1 MTRQPMADPAP
12 DGTADQMTDD
22 AKTRRPAPAPGT
34 HPSAALRAVPP
45 TDRQRDRTSDRRPD
59 RTADPRPDRAAEA
72 ATDRETGRPP
82 DLTSGRRSSGA
93 AGRTRGVGTRRRTRR
108 AALVAVP
115 LVLAAL
121 AWSGTAPGAGAA
133 GAGAVPVR
141 GAGGPGVSGVPGH
154 QAFDTA
160 PARAALAR
168 LLPRHAAQ
176 FTLVADP
183 AAGADTFTVSGSEG
197 AVTVRGSTGA
207 TLLTGV
213 GWYLQHIAGADIGW
227 PGDSIGLLPPQLPAV
242 PAPVTRSA
250 LVPHRY
256 ALNDTDDG
264 YSGPYRTFEQ
274 HQRQIDLLAL
284 HGINEVFVQ
293 VGAEY
298 PYYRALQ
305 GFGYSPEELREWIP
319 GPGHQS
325 WWLLQN
331 LSGFGGPV
339 SERLMRERAELGGR
353 IAEQLRGLG
362 MTPVL
367 PGFFGTVPPGF
378 AARNA
383 GARTVAQ
390 GDWAGFDRP
399 DWLDPTSP
407 AFAKLAAAYYAEQR
421 AVFGDSAMYRMSPL
435 HEGGTAGPVDV
446 KAAAG
451 AVQAALHAAHPGAVW
466 AVLGWQDSPRAELL
480 AGVDTSKMLIL
491 DGLSDRYNRL
501 DREAR
506 WGGVPYAMGTIYN
519 FGGHT
524 TIGANTSV
532 WIDRFGAWRAKP
544 DSALKGIAYLPEA
557 TGTNPAAFDLFT
569 DLAWEPG
576 PVDQRAWFAD
586 FARRRYGRPDP
597 EAAAAWE
604 ELRKGPYSTSSGL
617 WSESQD
623 SLFSA
628 RPSLTAAG
636 AAYWSPKSMRY
647 PAEGVRKAL
656 DHLLQV
662 DPRLRGS
669 SAYRFDLVDTARQAL
684 ANHSRVLLP
693 RIKAAY
699 EAKDLASFRAL
710 TGQWQDAER
719 QLDAVTGSDPNF
731 LLGGWL
737 AAARSWGADEA
748 EQDRYE
754 YDARSL
760 LSVWGRRST
769 SEGGFLHDYANREWG
784 GLIEGLYA
792 RRWAAYFGSLDEALV
807 RGTAPREIDWH
818 AFEEEWA
825 RQTTRDHGGAK
836 GPSGD
841 PYLLATAIAT
851 TLKAAR

>member
-1 MTRQPMADPAP
+1 M
-12 DGTADQMTDD
+12 
-22 AKTRRPAPAPGT
+22 
-34 HPSAALRAVPP
+34 
-45 TDRQRDRTSDRRPD
+45 
-59 RTADPRPDRAAEA
+59 
-72 ATDRETGRPP
+72 
-82 DLTSGRRSSGA
+82 RS
-93 AGRTRGVGTRRRTRR
+93 RR
-108 AALVAVP
+108 AALPRPVALAAVP
-115 LVLAAL
+115 AVLLALLGAA
-121 AWSGTAPGAGAA
+121 AAPGAASPARAAVRADVLADAPA
-133 GAGAVPVR
+133 GARARTPAPAAAPRADG
-141 GAGGPGVSGVPGH
+141 
-154 QAFDTA
+154 FDTA
-160 PARAALAR
+160 PARAALER
-168 LLPRHAAQ
+168 LLPRHAGQ
-176 FTLVADP
+176 FTLLPGTAT
-183 AAGADTFTVSGSEG
+183 AADTFTVSGTPG
-197 AVTVRGSTGA
+197 AITVRGSTGA

-213 GWYLQHIAGADIGW
+213 GWYLQHVAGVDIGW
-227 PGDSIGLLPPQLPAV
+227 PGDSIGMLPAELPGV
-242 PAPVTRSA
+242 PEPATRRA

-264 YSGPYRTFEQ
+264 YSGPYRTFEE

-305 GFGYSPEELREWIP
+305 RFGYSAEELRHWVP

-367 PGFFGTVPPGF
+367 PGYFGTVPPEF
-378 AARNA
+378 AARNP
-383 GARTVAQ
+383 GSTTVPQ

-399 DWLDPTSP
+399 DWLDPASA
-407 AFAKLAAAYYAEQR
+407 AFGKLAAAYYAEQR
-421 AVFGDSAMYRMSPL
+421 TVFGDSTMYRMSPL
-435 HEGGTAGPVDV
+435 HEGGQTGAVDV
-446 KAAAG
+446 KSAAG
-451 AVQAALHAAHPGAVW
+451 AIQDALHAAHPGALW
-466 AVLGWQDSPRAELL
+466 AVLGWQDDPTPELL
-480 AGVDTSKMLIL
+480 AGVDTSKLLIL

-506 WGGVPYAMGTIYN
+506 WGGTPYAMGTIYN

-532 WIDRFGAWRAKP
+532 WLERFGPWRAKAG
-544 DSALKGIAYLPEA
+544 SALAGIAYLPEA

-576 PVDQRAWFAD
+576 PVDHRQWFAD
-586 FARRRYGRPDP
+586 FAARRYGRPDA

-623 SLFSA
+623 SLFTA

-647 PAEGVRKAL
+647 PAGSVRRAL
-656 DHLLQV
+656 DHLLRV

-693 RIKAAY
+693 KIKAAY
-699 EAKDLASFRAL
+699 EAKDLARFRAL
-710 TGQWQDAER
+710 TAEWR
-719 QLDAVTGSDPNF
+719 DGERRLDALTGSDPNF
-731 LLGGWL
+731 LLGSWL
-737 AAARSWGADEA
+737 AKARSQGADTD

-754 YDARSL
+754 YDARSI
-760 LSVWGRRST
+760 LSVWGHRST
-769 SEGGFLHDYANREWG
+769 SEGGFLHDYANREWS
-784 GLIEGLYA
+784 GLVSELYA
-792 RRWAAYFGSLDEALV
+792 PRWDAYFDSLEEALV
-807 RGTAPREIDWH
+807 GRTAPRAIDWH

-825 RQTTRDHGGAK
+825 RRTTRHPARAG
-836 GPSGD
+836 GD
-841 PYLLATAIAT
+841 PHALAAGIAAF
-851 TLKAAR
+851 LPAAN

>member
-1 MTRQPMADPAP
+1 MTNSPPRRRRRAQLRHRVALATLAALLGAGSPALAGP
-12 DGTADQMTDD
+12 AGPAGP
-22 AKTRRPAPAPGT
+22 AGASAPAPN
-34 HPSAALRAVPP
+34 HAR
-45 TDRQRDRTSDRRPD
+45 
-59 RTADPRPDRAAEA
+59 
-72 ATDRETGRPP
+72 
-82 DLTSGRRSSGA
+82 GA
-93 AGRTRGVGTRRRTRR
+93 AAHQG
-108 AALVAVP
+108 
-115 LVLAAL
+115 
-121 AWSGTAPGAGAA
+121 SPGA
-133 GAGAVPVR
+133 PESR
-141 GAGGPGVSGVPGH
+141 
-154 QAFDTA
+154 AFDA
-160 PARAALAR
+160 GPARAALER

-176 FTLVADP
+176 FTLVPDP
-183 AAGADTFTVSGSEG
+183 AAGADRFTVSGSAG
-197 AVTVRGSTGA
+197 AITVRGSTGA

-213 GWYLQHIAGADIGW
+213 GWYLQHVAGADIGW
-227 PGDSIGLLPPQLPAV
+227 PGDSIGMLPARLPAV

-293 VGAEY
+293 AGAEY

-305 GFGYSPEELREWIP
+305 GFGYSAAELREWIP

-339 SERLMRERAELGGR
+339 SERVMQERAELGGR

-367 PGFFGTVPPGF
+367 PGYFGTVPPGF
-378 AARNA
+378 AARNP
-383 GARTVAQ
+383 GGTTVAQ

-399 DWLDPTSP
+399 DWLEPSSP
-407 AFAKLAAAYYAEQR
+407 VFGKLAAAYYAEQR
-421 AVFGDSAMYRMSPL
+421 AVFGDSTMYRMSPL
-435 HEGGTAGPVDV
+435 HEGGKAGGVDV

-451 AVQAALHAAHPGAVW
+451 AVQSALHAAHPGAMW
-466 AVLGWQDSPRAELL
+466 AVLGWQDSPKAELL
-480 AGVDTSKMLIL
+480 AGLDTSKLLIL

-506 WGGVPYAMGTIYN
+506 WGGAPYAMGTIYN

-532 WIDRFGAWRAKP
+532 WIERFGPWRAKAG
-544 DSALKGIAYLPEA
+544 SALKGIAYLPEA

-576 PVDQRAWFAD
+576 TIDQRKWFAD
-586 FARRRYGRPDP
+586 FAGRRYGRPDK

-604 ELRKGPYSTSSGL
+604 ELRTGPYSTSSGL

-623 SLFSA
+623 SLFTA
-628 RPSLTAAG
+628 RPGLTAAG

-647 PAEGVRKAL
+647 PADSVRRAL
-656 DHLLQV
+656 DHLLKA
-662 DPRLRGS
+662 DPKLRGS

-693 RIKAAY
+693 KIKAAY
-699 EAKDLASFRAL
+699 EAKDLTRFREL
-710 TGQWQDAER
+710 TGQWADGER
-719 QLDAVTGSDPNF
+719 KLDTVTGSDPNF
-731 LLGGWL
+731 LLGNWL
-737 AAARSWGADEA
+737 SAARSWGADEA

-754 YDARSL
+754 YDARSI

-769 SEGGFLHDYANREWG
+769 SEGGFLHDYANREWS
-784 GLIEGLYA
+784 GLIGELYA
-792 RRWAAYFGSLDEALV
+792 PRWAAYFETLEESLV
-807 RGTAPREIDWH
+807 RRAAPREIDWH
-818 AFEEEWA
+818 AYEEDWA
-825 RQTTRDHGGAK
+825 RRTTRHPSGAN

-841 PYLLATAIAT
+841 PHGLATAVAAA
-851 TLKAAR
+851 LKSWEGAVR

>member
-1 MTRQPMADPAP
+1 MTNFPPR
-12 DGTADQMTDD
+12 
-22 AKTRRPAPAPGT
+22 RRPRARLRR
-34 HPSAALRAVPP
+34 HVAL
-45 TDRQRDRTSDRRPD
+45 
-59 RTADPRPDRAAEA
+59 
-72 ATDRETGRPP
+72 
-82 DLTSGRRSSGA
+82 
-93 AGRTRGVGTRRRTRR
+93 
-108 AALVAVP
+108 AALVALLGAGSP
-115 LVLAAL
+115 AL
-121 AWSGTAPGAGAA
+121 AGPADVAGVRGPAPAAVRSDARGAAAARPGTPGAAA
-133 GAGAVPVR
+133 PR
-141 GAGGPGVSGVPGH
+141 
-154 QAFDTA
+154 AFDIG
-160 PARAALAR
+160 PARDALGR

-176 FTLVADP
+176 FTLVSDP
-183 AAGADTFTVSGSEG
+183 AAGADRFTVSGSAG
-197 AVTVRGSTGA
+197 AITVRASTGA

-213 GWYLQHIAGADIGW
+213 GWYLQHVAGADIGW
-227 PGDSIGLLPPQLPAV
+227 PGDSIGMLPARLPAV

-264 YSGPYRTFEQ
+264 YSGAYRTFEQ

-293 VGAEY
+293 AGAEY

-305 GFGYSPEELREWIP
+305 GFGYSAAELREWIP

-339 SERLMRERAELGGR
+339 SERLVRERAELGGR

-407 AFAKLAAAYYAEQR
+407 VFGKLAAAYYAEQR

-435 HEGGTAGPVDV
+435 HEGGTAGTVDV

-451 AVQAALHAAHPGAVW
+451 AVQKALHAAHPGAMW
-466 AVLGWQDSPRAELL
+466 AVLGWQDSPKAELL
-480 AGVDTSKMLIL
+480 AGVDTSKLLIL

-501 DREAR
+501 DRETR
-506 WGGVPYAMGTIYN
+506 WGGAPYAMGTIYN

-532 WIDRFGAWRAKP
+532 WIERFGPWRAKT

-576 PVDQRAWFAD
+576 TIDQRTWFAD
-586 FARRRYGRPDP
+586 FAARRYGRPDK

-623 SLFSA
+623 SLFTA
-628 RPSLTAAG
+628 RPGLGAVG

-647 PAEGVRKAL
+647 PADGVRRAL
-656 DHLLQV
+656 DHLLKV
-662 DPRLRGS
+662 DPKLRGS

-693 RIKAAY
+693 KIKAAY
-699 EAKDLASFRAL
+699 EAKDLTRFREL
-710 TGQWQDAER
+710 TAEWADGER
-719 QLDAVTGSDPNF
+719 RLDAVTGSDPNF
-731 LLGGWL
+731 LLGDWL

-754 YDARSL
+754 YDARSI

-769 SEGGFLHDYANREWG
+769 SEGGFLHDYANREWN
-784 GLIEGLYA
+784 GLIAELYA
-792 RRWAAYFGSLDEALV
+792 PRWAAYFETLEESLV
-807 RGTAPREIDWH
+807 RRAAPREIDWH
-818 AFEEEWA
+818 AYEEDWA
-825 RQTTRDHGGAK
+825 RRTTRHPSGAD

-841 PYLLATAIAT
+841 PHTLATGIASA
-851 TLKAAR
+851 LKSWEGDSR

>member
-1 MTRQPMADPAP
+1 MTEHMTNQACPRATDP
-12 DGTADQMTDD
+12 
-22 AKTRRPAPAPGT
+22 
-34 HPSAALRAVPP
+34 
-45 TDRQRDRTSDRRPD
+45 RT
-59 RTADPRPDRAAEA
+59 TDPRPR
-72 ATDRETGRPP
+72 RP
-82 DLTSGRRSSGA
+82 
-93 AGRTRGVGTRRRTRR
+93 RRRTRR
-108 AALVAVP
+108 PRTLPALPAVLLALVC
-115 LVLAAL
+115 AA
-121 AWSGTAPGAGAA
+121 TAPGAGTPARAAAAGPEAA
-133 GAGAVPVR
+133 GAPGAPPAR
-141 GAGGPGVSGVPGH
+141 S
-154 QAFDTA
+154 FDTG
-160 PARAALAR
+160 PARAALKR

-176 FTLVADP
+176 FTLVAAP
-183 AAGADTFTVSGSEG
+183 VAAGGPDTFTVSGRAG
-197 AVTVRGSTGA
+197 AVTVRGTTGA

-213 GWYLQHIAGADIGW
+213 GWYLQHVAGADIGW
-227 PGDSIGLLPPQLPAV
+227 PGDSLGQLPARLPAV

-305 GFGYSPEELREWIP
+305 GFGYSAAELREWIP
-319 GPGHQS
+319 APGHQS

-331 LSGFGGPV
+331 LSAFGGPV
-339 SERLMRERAELGGR
+339 SERLLRERARLGAR

-367 PGFFGTVPPGF
+367 PGYFGTVPPGF
-378 AARNA
+378 AARNE

-399 DWLDPTSP
+399 DWLDPSSP
-407 AFAKLAAAYYAEQR
+407 AFPKVAAAYYAEQR

-435 HEGGTAGPVDV
+435 HEGGKAGPVDV
-446 KAAAG
+446 GAAAG
-451 AVQAALHAAHPGAVW
+451 AVQSALHAAHPGAVW
-466 AVLGWQDSPRAELL
+466 AVLGWQDSPRKELL
-480 AGVDTSKMLIL
+480 AGVDTSKLLIL

-501 DREAR
+501 DRETR
-506 WGGVPYAMGTIYN
+506 WGGAPYALGTIYN

-524 TIGANTSV
+524 TVGANTSV
-532 WIDRFGAWRAKP
+532 WIDRFGSWRAK
-544 DSALKGIAYLPEA
+544 DASALRGTAYLPEA

-576 PVDQRAWFAD
+576 PIDQRAWFAG
-586 FARRRYGRPDP
+586 FAARRYGRPDA

-623 SLFSA
+623 SLFTA

-647 PAEGVRKAL
+647 PADSVRRAL
-656 DHLLQV
+656 EHLLKV

-693 RIKAAY
+693 RIRAAY
-699 EAKDLASFRAL
+699 EAEDLAAFREL
-710 TGQWQDAER
+710 TAAWADAER
-719 QLDAVTGSDPNF
+719 RLDALTSSDPNF
-731 LLGGWL
+731 LLGPWL
-737 AAARSWGADEA
+737 AAARSWGADGA
-748 EQDRYE
+748 EKDRYE
-754 YDARSL
+754 YDARSI
-760 LSVWGRRST
+760 LSVWGRHST

-784 GLIEGLYA
+784 RLVRELYA
-792 RRWAAYFGSLDEALV
+792 PRWAAYFAALEEALV
-807 RGTAPREIDWH
+807 KKAAPREIDWH

-825 RQTTRDHGGAK
+825 RRTTPQPGGAG
-836 GPSGD
+836 GPTGN
-841 PYLLATAIAT
+841 PYALAAGV
-851 TLKAAR
+851 AAALRAAEPAL

>member
-1 MTRQPMADPAP
+1 
-12 DGTADQMTDD
+12 
-22 AKTRRPAPAPGT
+22 
-34 HPSAALRAVPP
+34 
-45 TDRQRDRTSDRRPD
+45 
-59 RTADPRPDRAAEA
+59 
-72 ATDRETGRPP
+72 
-82 DLTSGRRSSGA
+82 
-93 AGRTRGVGTRRRTRR
+93 
-108 AALVAVP
+108 
-115 LVLAAL
+115 
-121 AWSGTAPGAGAA
+121 TAPGAGEPARARVTTDPRTDTRTDTRRAA
-133 GAGAVPVR
+133 T
-141 GAGGPGVSGVPGH
+141 
-154 QAFDTA
+154 FDAA
-160 PARAALAR
+160 PARAALQR
-168 LLPRHAAQ
+168 LLPRHARQ
-176 FTLVADP
+176 FTLVPDP
-183 AAGADTFTVSGSEG
+183 AAGPDTFTVSGTAG
-197 AVTVRGSTGA
+197 AITVRGSTGA

-213 GWYLQHIAGADIGW
+213 GWYLQHVAGADIGW
-227 PGDSIGLLPPQLPAV
+227 PGESIGMLPARLPAV
-242 PAPVTRSA
+242 PAPVTRA
-250 LVPHRY
+250 AQVPHRY

-264 YSGPYRTFEQ
+264 YSGPYRTFEE

-305 GFGYSPEELREWIP
+305 GFGYSAEELRQWIP

-367 PGFFGTVPPGF
+367 PGYFGTVPPGF
-378 AARNA
+378 AARNT
-383 GARTVAQ
+383 GAATVAQ

-399 DWLDPTSP
+399 DWLDPASP
-407 AFAKLAAAYYAEQR
+407 VFAKLAAAYYAQQR
-421 AVFGDSAMYRMSPL
+421 AVFGDSTMYRMSPL
-435 HEGGTAGPVDV
+435 HEGGQTGAVDV
-446 KAAAG
+446 GAAAG
-451 AVQAALHAAHPGAVW
+451 AIQRALHAAHPGALW
-466 AVLGWQDSPRAELL
+466 AVLGWQDDPTAELL
-480 AGVDTSKMLIL
+480 AGVDTSKLLIL

-501 DREAR
+501 DREQR
-506 WGGVPYAMGTIYN
+506 WGGAPYAMGTIYN

-532 WIDRFGAWRAKP
+532 WLERFGPWRAKSN
-544 DSALKGIAYLPEA
+544 SALTGIAYLPEA

-576 PVDQRAWFAD
+576 PVDQRAWFAG
-586 FARRRYGRPDP
+586 FAARRYGRADAA
-597 EAAAAWE
+597 AAAAWE

-628 RPSLTAAG
+628 RPSLTSTG

-647 PAEGVRKAL
+647 PAGSVRRAL
-656 DHLLQV
+656 DRLLEV
-662 DPRLRGS
+662 DPALRGS

-693 RIKAAY
+693 RIKTAY
-699 EAKDLASFRAL
+699 EAKDRARFRAL
-710 TGQWQDAER
+710 TAEWQDGMR
-719 QLDAVTGSDPNF
+719 LLDQVTGSDPNL
-731 LLGGWL
+731 LLGTWL
-737 AAARSWGADEA
+737 SRARSRGADRA

-769 SEGGFLHDYANREWG
+769 SEGGFLHDYANREWS
-784 GLIEGLYA
+784 GLVSELYA
-792 RRWAAYFGSLDEALV
+792 PRWAAYFATLDEALV
-807 RGTAPREIDWH
+807 AGAAPREIDWH

-825 RQTTRDHGGAK
+825 GRTTRHPDR
-836 GPSGD
+836 PSGD
-841 PYLLATAIAT
+841 PYLLA
-851 TLKAAR
+851 AAVAAALPAAPAAG

>member
-1 MTRQPMADPAP
+1 MPRRGPR
-12 DGTADQMTDD
+12 GG
-22 AKTRRPAPAPGT
+22 RRPSAGRPLSLAALPAALLAVICAGPAPG
-34 HPSAALRAVPP
+34 A
-45 TDRQRDRTSDRRPD
+45 
-59 RTADPRPDRAAEA
+59 
-72 ATDRETGRPP
+72 
-82 DLTSGRRSSGA
+82 
-93 AGRTRGVGTRRRTRR
+93 
-108 AALVAVP
+108 
-115 LVLAAL
+115 
-121 AWSGTAPGAGAA
+121 TAPGAGAPA
-133 GAGAVPVR
+133 PAAVRPLERTSADSGAPRA
-141 GAGGPGVSGVPGH
+141 AT
-154 QAFDTA
+154 FDTA
-160 PARAALAR
+160 PARAALQR
-168 LLPRHAAQ
+168 LLPRHARQ
-176 FTLVADP
+176 FTLVPEP
-183 AAGADTFTVSGSEG
+183 AAGADTFTVSGTAG
-197 AVTVRGSTGA
+197 AITVRGNTGA

-213 GWYLQHIAGADIGW
+213 GWYLQHVAGADIGW
-227 PGDSIGLLPPQLPAV
+227 PGDSLGMLPARLPAV
-242 PAPVTRSA
+242 AAPVTRSA
-250 LVPHRY
+250 QVPHRY

-264 YSGPYRTFEQ
+264 YSGPYRTFEE
-274 HQRQIDLLAL
+274 HQRQVDLLAL

-305 GFGYSPEELREWIP
+305 RFGYSAEELRQWIP

-339 SERLMRERAELGGR
+339 SERLMRRRAELGGR

-367 PGFFGTVPPGF
+367 PGYFGTVPPGF

-383 GARTVAQ
+383 GAATVAQ

-407 AFAKLAAAYYAEQR
+407 VFAKLAAAYYAEQR

-435 HEGGTAGPVDV
+435 HEGGRTGSVDV
-446 KAAAG
+446 RAAAG
-451 AVQAALHAAHPGAVW
+451 AVQKALHAAHPGALW
-466 AVLGWQDSPRAELL
+466 AVLGWQDDPTAELL
-480 AGVDTSKMLIL
+480 AGVDTSKLLIL

-501 DREAR
+501 DREKR
-506 WGGVPYAMGTIYN
+506 WGGAPYAMGTIYN

-532 WIDRFGAWRAKP
+532 WLERFGPWRAKSN
-544 DSALKGIAYLPEA
+544 SALTGIAYLPEA

-569 DLAWEPG
+569 DLAWDSG
-576 PVDQRAWFAD
+576 PVDQRAWFAG
-586 FARRRYGRPDP
+586 FAARRYGRPDA

-628 RPSLTAAG
+628 RPSLSAAA

-647 PAEGVRKAL
+647 PAGSVRRAL
-656 DHLLQV
+656 EHLLRV
-662 DPRLRGS
+662 DPALRGS

-693 RIKAAY
+693 QIKAAHD
-699 EAKDLASFRAL
+699 AKDLTRFRAL
-710 TGQWQDAER
+710 TAEWLHGMR
-719 QLDAVTGSDPNF
+719 LLDQVTGADPNL
-731 LLGGWL
+731 LLGTWL
-737 AAARSWGADEA
+737 SRARSWGADRA

-754 YDARSL
+754 YDARTL

-769 SEGGFLHDYANREWG
+769 SEGGFLHDYANREWS
-784 GLIEGLYA
+784 GLISELYA
-792 RRWAAYFGSLDEALV
+792 PRWAAHFAALDEALV
-807 RGTAPREIDWH
+807 TGAAPREIDWH

-825 RQTTRDHGGAK
+825 GKTTRHPDR
-836 GPSGD
+836 PSGD
-841 PYLLATAIAT
+841 PYRLAAAVAAALPPAAAT
-851 TLKAAR
+851 G

>member
-1 MTRQPMADPAP
+1 MTPRPRTRPVALAALPAVLLTLICAGPAP
-12 DGTADQMTDD
+12 GA
-22 AKTRRPAPAPGT
+22 AAPGAPAPARADVRGEVRAAGT
-34 HPSAALRAVPP
+34 VPAA
-45 TDRQRDRTSDRRPD
+45 
-59 RTADPRPDRAAEA
+59 PRP
-72 ATDRETGRPP
+72 
-82 DLTSGRRSSGA
+82 
-93 AGRTRGVGTRRRTRR
+93 RT
-108 AALVAVP
+108 
-115 LVLAAL
+115 
-121 AWSGTAPGAGAA
+121 
-133 GAGAVPVR
+133 
-141 GAGGPGVSGVPGH
+141 
-154 QAFDTA
+154 FDTA
-160 PARAALAR
+160 PARAALGR
-168 LLPRHAAQ
+168 LLPRHAGQ
-176 FTLVADP
+176 FTLVPDTT
-183 AAGADTFTVSGSEG
+183 AAADTFTVSGTPG
-197 AVTVRGSTGA
+197 ALTVRGSTGA

-213 GWYLQHIAGADIGW
+213 GWYLQHVAGADIGW
-227 PGDSIGLLPPQLPAV
+227 PGDSIGMLPATLPGV

-250 LVPHRY
+250 VVPHRY

-264 YSGPYRTFEQ
+264 YSGPYRSFEE

-305 GFGYSPEELREWIP
+305 GFGYSAEELREWIP
-319 GPGHQS
+319 GPAHQS

-331 LSGFGGPV
+331 LSSFGGPV

-367 PGFFGTVPPGF
+367 PGYFGTVPPGF
-378 AARNA
+378 TARNPGSA
-383 GARTVAQ
+383 TVAQ

-399 DWLDPTSP
+399 DWLDPAAP
-407 AFAKLAAAYYAEQR
+407 AFGKLAAAYYAEQR
-421 AVFGDSAMYRMSPL
+421 AVFGDSTMYRMSPL
-435 HEGGTAGPVDV
+435 HEGGQTGSVDV

-451 AVQAALHAAHPGAVW
+451 AVQDALHAAHPGALW
-466 AVLGWQDSPRAELL
+466 AVLGWQDDPTAELL
-480 AGVDTSKMLIL
+480 AGVDTSKLLIL

-506 WGGVPYAMGTIYN
+506 WGGTPYAMGTIYN

-524 TIGANTSV
+524 TIGANSSV
-532 WIDRFGAWRAKP
+532 WLERFGPWRAKGN
-544 DSALKGIAYLPEA
+544 SALTGIAYLPEA

-576 PVDQRAWFAD
+576 TIDHRAWFAG
-586 FARRRYGRPDP
+586 FAARRYGGPDA

-628 RPSLTAAG
+628 RPSLTATG

-647 PAEGVRKAL
+647 PADAVRRAL
-656 DHLLQV
+656 DHLLDV

-693 RIKAAY
+693 KIRAAY
-699 EAKDLASFRAL
+699 EAKDLARFREL
-710 TGQWQDAER
+710 TAQWNDAER

-731 LLGGWL
+731 LLGRWL
-737 AAARSWGADEA
+737 KPARSAGADRA

-754 YDARSL
+754 YDARSV

-769 SEGGFLHDYANREWG
+769 SEGGFLHDYANREWS
-784 GLIEGLYA
+784 GLVSELYA
-792 RRWAAYFGSLDEALV
+792 RRWTAYFDSLEEALV
-807 RGTAPREIDWH
+807 RQAAPRVIDWH

-825 RQTTRDHGGAK
+825 RRTTRHPSE
-836 GPSGD
+836 PSGD
-841 PYLLATAIAT
+841 PYALASKIAGW
-851 TLKAAR
+851 LPAAAPAKG

>member
-1 MTRQPMADPAP
+1 
-12 DGTADQMTDD
+12 
-22 AKTRRPAPAPGT
+22 RRPGERPAAGGGGPSRTVPG
-34 HPSAALRAVPP
+34 
-45 TDRQRDRTSDRRPD
+45 RQREPA
-59 RTADPRPDRAAEA
+59 RTAPRAR
-72 ATDRETGRPP
+72 
-82 DLTSGRRSSGA
+82 
-93 AGRTRGVGTRRRTRR
+93 
-108 AALVAVP
+108 
-115 LVLAAL
+115 
-121 AWSGTAPGAGAA
+121 
-133 GAGAVPVR
+133 
-141 GAGGPGVSGVPGH
+141 
-154 QAFDTA
+154 AFDAA
-160 PARAALAR
+160 PARAALER

-176 FTLVADP
+176 FTLLPDTGT
-183 AAGADTFTVSGSEG
+183 GADTFTVSGTAG
-197 AVTVRGSTGA
+197 AITVRGSTGA

-213 GWYLQHIAGADIGW
+213 GWYLQHVAGADIGW
-227 PGDSIGLLPPQLPAV
+227 PGDSIGMLPARLPAV
-242 PAPVTRSA
+242 PAAVTRSA
-250 LVPHRY
+250 QVRHRY

-298 PYYRALQ
+298 AYYRALQ
-305 GFGYSPEELREWIP
+305 RFGYTAAELREWIP

-339 SERLMRERAELGGR
+339 TERLMRERAELGGR

-367 PGFFGTVPPGF
+367 PGYFGTVPPSF
-378 AARNA
+378 AARNP
-383 GARTVAQ
+383 GATTVSQ

-399 DWLDPTSP
+399 DWLNPVSP
-407 AFAKLAAAYYAEQR
+407 VFAELAAAFYAEQR
-421 AVFGDSAMYRMSPL
+421 SLFGDSTMYRMSPL
-435 HEGGTAGPVDV
+435 HEGGQTGSVDV
-446 KAAAG
+446 KEAAG
-451 AVQAALHAAHPGAVW
+451 AVQQALWAAHPGALW
-466 AVLGWQDSPRAELL
+466 AVLGWQDDPTKELL
-480 AGVDTSKMLIL
+480 AGVDTSKLLIL

-501 DREAR
+501 DRETR
-506 WGGVPYAMGTIYN
+506 WGGAPYALGTIYN

-532 WIDRFGAWRAKP
+532 WLERFTSWRGKS
-544 DSALKGIAYLPEA
+544 DSALTGIAYLPEA

-576 PVDQRAWFAD
+576 PVDQRKWFAD
-586 FARRRYGRPDP
+586 FAGRRYGRPDT

-623 SLFSA
+623 SPFTA

-647 PAEGVRKAL
+647 PAGSVRRAL
-656 DHLLQV
+656 DHLLKV

-684 ANHSRVLLP
+684 ANHARVLLP
-693 RIKAAY
+693 RVRTAY
-699 EAKDLASFRAL
+699 EAGNLTLFREL
-710 TGQWQDAER
+710 TAEWAHRER
-719 QLDAVTGSDPNF
+719 QLDELVGSDPNF
-731 LLGGWL
+731 LLGTWL
-737 AAARSWGADEA
+737 SAARSHGGDRA

-754 YDARSL
+754 YDARSI

-784 GLIEGLYA
+784 GLIGELYA
-792 RRWAAYFGSLDEALV
+792 RRWSAYFASLEEALV
-807 RGTAPREIDWH
+807 RRAAPKAIDWH
-818 AFEEEWA
+818 SFEEGWA
-825 RQTTRDHGGAK
+825 RLTTRHPDRPG
-836 GPSGD
+836 GD
-841 PYLLATAIAT
+841 PYELAAAVAAT
-851 TLKAAR
+851 LPEAG

>member
-1 MTRQPMADPAP
+1 MTNHPNRRRAADP
-12 DGTADQMTDD
+12 Q
-22 AKTRRPAPAPGT
+22 
-34 HPSAALRAVPP
+34 PP
-45 TDRQRDRTSDRRPD
+45 
-59 RTADPRPDRAAEA
+59 
-72 ATDRETGRPP
+72 
-82 DLTSGRRSSGA
+82 
-93 AGRTRGVGTRRRTRR
+93 RRRTRR
-108 AALVAVP
+108 SRRPRARAALP
-115 LVLAAL
+115 AAL
-121 AWSGTAPGAGAA
+121 LALVCAGTAPGAGTPARAADGPAAA
-133 GAGAVPVR
+133 GAPGARPAR
-141 GAGGPGVSGVPGH
+141 S
-154 QAFDTA
+154 FDTG
-160 PARAALAR
+160 PARAALKR

-183 AAGADTFTVSGSEG
+183 AAGGPDSFTVSGRAG
-197 AVTVRGSTGA
+197 AITVRGTTGA

-227 PGDSIGLLPPQLPAV
+227 PGDSLGMLPARLPAV

-274 HQRQIDLLAL
+274 HRRQIDLLAL
-284 HGINEVFVQ
+284 HGVNEVFVQ

-305 GFGYSPEELREWIP
+305 GFGYGAAELREWIP
-319 GPGHQS
+319 APGHQS

-339 SERLMRERAELGGR
+339 SERLMRERAGLGAR

-367 PGFFGTVPPGF
+367 PGYFGTVPPGF
-378 AARNA
+378 AARNE
-383 GARTVAQ
+383 GARTVPQ
-390 GDWAGFDRP
+390 GDWAGFERP
-399 DWLDPTSP
+399 DWLDPSSP
-407 AFAKLAAAYYAEQR
+407 VFPKVAAAYYAEQR

-435 HEGGTAGPVDV
+435 HEGGQTGPVDV
-446 KAAAG
+446 GAAAR

-466 AVLGWQDSPRAELL
+466 AVLGWQDSPRKELL
-480 AGVDTSKMLIL
+480 AGVDTSELLIL

-506 WGGVPYAMGTIYN
+506 WGGAPYALGTIYN

-524 TIGANTSV
+524 TVGANTSV
-532 WIDRFGAWRAKP
+532 WIDRFGSWRAK
-544 DSALKGIAYLPEA
+544 DASALRGTAYLPEA

-576 PVDQRAWFAD
+576 RIDQRAWFAG
-586 FARRRYGRPDP
+586 FAARRYGRPDP

-623 SLFSA
+623 SLFTA

-636 AAYWSPKSMRY
+636 AAHWSPTAMRY
-647 PAEGVRKAL
+647 PADAVRRAL
-656 DHLLQV
+656 EHLLKV

-693 RIKAAY
+693 RIRAAY
-699 EAKDLASFRAL
+699 EARDPAAFREL
-710 TGQWQDAER
+710 TAAWADAER
-719 QLDAVTGSDPNF
+719 RLDALAGSDPNF
-731 LLGGWL
+731 LLEPWL

-748 EQDRYE
+748 EKDRYE
-754 YDARSL
+754 YDARSI
-760 LSVWGRRST
+760 LSVWGRHGT

-784 GLIEGLYA
+784 GLIRELYA
-792 RRWAAYFGSLDEALV
+792 PRWAAYFGTLEEALV
-807 RGTAPREIDWH
+807 KKTAPREIDWH

-825 RQTTRDHGGAK
+825 RRTTRRQPGVASGAN
-836 GPSGD
+836 GPTGN
-841 PYLLATAIAT
+841 PYALAAGV
-851 TLKAAR
+851 AAALRADGQPPARPARRG